1 MIAVPTLTTGDT
13 DEVEVEFATAGGKSK
28 RTEKQHGPKGGAHE
42 AQDILQE
49 DRDEARITGVGCYRT
64 GAGGTTH
71 QPGILPGVAK
81 AGVAPRAVRMYRLSP
96 GSNMSLNGSPASV
109 ADLMKRKLYL
119 IHPKHDQSS
128 LIEVDIVRGAVG
140 IANAAIGTVAALAP
154 SDKFEIKLCEEEV
167 DEVDFDYPADFI
179 GITGKHGQGGRMR
192 WLGEQF
198 RRRGKV
204 VIFGGPHA
212 TLAPE
217 EVRDYCDVLV
227 HGELEPIA
235 DRFFADLHAGSY
247 HREYRGER
255 AALDESPVPRWDL
268 YPSHRALM
276 GSLQT
281 SRGCPFECEFCD
293 VIQYVGRKQRHKSV
307 DQVLRE
313 LDALYEAGF
322 RRVFL
327 ADDNLT
333 VYRKR
338 AKDLLRGIA
347 EWNERQG
354 ERVSFGTQL
363 SIECSDDAEML
374 ELLARA
380 GLHSVFI
387 GIETPN
393 QESLRETKKRQN
405 LDVDMAE
412 RAERFARQGIQ
423 VIAGSIV
430 GFDHDGPD
438 IFERHLEFA
447 MRTPIAIFN
456 VAALY
461 AAHATPLRE
470 RMQREGRLLDV
481 EVALANASTNI
492 RPVLM
497 SLEQL
502 EQGINWL
509 IDQLYAPENFTRRL
523 LRMIELFPADLPGWN
538 ASDRRVDAEAA
549 LASHSILTGEGTE
562 LGPLLGKVLKAIREK
577 PSARGAAMYALL
589 IWAQQRHNRLGR
601 RPPVEVTAPP
611 AVEPNRSS
619 APRRALAVVG

>member
-1 MIAVPTLTTGDT
+1 MLTEGGRLHNPRMRVLAGESFRADFAAA
-13 DEVEVEFATAGGKSK
+13 DRLCGRNELASRVRFRRRGLVSLPPRPVE
-28 RTEKQHGPKGGAHE
+28 P
-42 AQDILQE
+42 
-49 DRDEARITGVGCYRT
+49 
-64 GAGGTTH
+64 
-71 QPGILPGVAK
+71 VA
-81 AGVAPRAVRMYRLSP
+81 
-96 GSNMSLNGSPASV
+96 
-109 ADLMKRKLYL
+109 KRKLYL

-128 LIEVDIVRGAVG
+128 LIEVDIVPGAVG

-154 SDKFEIKLCEEEV
+154 DDKFEVRLCEEEV
-167 DEVDFDYPADFI
+167 EEVDFDYPADFV
-179 GITGKHGQGGRMR
+179 GVTGKHGQGGRMR

-198 RRRGKV
+198 RRRGV
-204 VIFGGPHA
+204 PVIFGGPHA
-212 TLAPE
+212 SLAPE
-217 EVRDYCDVLV
+217 EVRDYCDILV
-227 HGELEPIA
+227 RGELEPIA
-235 DRFFADLHAGSY
+235 PQFFDEL
-247 HREYRGER
+247 YRGEYQR
-255 AALDESPVPRWDL
+255 EYVGARGALDESPIPRWDL
-268 YPSHRALM
+268 YPSDRALM

-293 VIQYVGRKQRHKSV
+293 VIQYVGRKQRHKNV
-307 DQVLRE
+307 EQVVRE
-313 LDALYEAGF
+313 LDALYAAGF

-347 EWNERQG
+347 DWNERQP

-363 SIECSDDAEML
+363 SIECSDDLEML
-374 ELLARA
+374 ELLSKA

-405 LDVDMAE
+405 VDVDMAE
-412 RAERFARQGIQ
+412 RAERFAHHGIQ
-423 VIAGSIV
+423 VIAGAIV

-438 IFERHLEFA
+438 IFQRHLDFA

-481 EVALANASTNI
+481 DVALANASTNI

-502 EQGINWL
+502 EQGIRWL
-509 IDQLYAPENFTRRL
+509 IDQLYAPENFTQRL
-523 LRMIELFPADLPGWN
+523 LRMIELFPRDLPAWSN
-538 ASDRRVDAEAA
+538 SDRRVDAEAA
-549 LASHSILTGEGTE
+549 LASHGILSNESPEFARMMGR
-562 LGPLLGKVLKAIREK
+562 VLKAIRSK

-589 IWAQQRHNRLGR
+589 IWAQQRHNRSCR
-601 RPPVEVTAPP
+601 RSSVEVTAPP
-611 AVEPNRSS
+611 SMPLAMQV
-619 APRRALAVVG
+619 PRRALAVVG